1 MLVQAIAPDPPRPSS
16 FSSGFSFVEGG
27 NYGNAE
33 EEIEAMGGDPFF
45 LDDNTDPEQGADV
58 TDPCVEW
65 DGTIDED
72 AQLD

>member
-1 MLVQAIAPDPPRPSS
+1 M
-16 FSSGFSFVEGG
+16 EGG

-72 AQLD
+72 AHLD